1 MINRRKLLLGLGS
14 VAAVGVGG
22 TTWRAVDQGVFSSG
36 SGAAYAAWD
45 EWNPPGDD
53 VIHLV
58 RAAVL
63 AASAHNAQ
71 PWLFQLGPDRIEL
84 TPDLSRNLGAMDPLN
99 REMQISVGCALENL
113 TLAARHRGRTPEV
126 LLRPDGA
133 TVLLGRSTPETS
145 PLFEAIPHRH
155 TNRAAY
161 DSRPVA
167 TQELTELVDAPDVSL
182 IWLDK
187 AKFSELTVRATEAII
202 ADQDQSRDDFAWYR
216 GDWDDLQ
223 ETKDGVTIDATGQ
236 SQLIRVMGKILP
248 TSQDL
253 NHSTWL
259 ESTRDTQLPTAAAVG
274 SLVVRDSLDPVQR
287 MQTGRIWQ
295 RMHLWATTKGLAMQ
309 PINQIE
315 ERIDRERSANLNPD
329 FADAMAA
336 LIPSG
341 KHAIFSFRIGY
352 PTSDALTSPRR
363 RAEEVLSRS
372 A

>member
-14 VAAVGVGG
+14 IAAVGVGG
-22 TTWRAVDQGVFSSG
+22 TTWRAADQGVFSTG
-36 SGAAYAAWD
+36 SGAAYVAWD

-53 VIHLV
+53 VIHLA

-71 PWLFQLGPDRIEL
+71 PWLFRLSPDRIEL

-113 TLAARHRGRTPEV
+113 TLAARHRGRAPEV

-133 TVLLGRSTPETS
+133 TILLGRSTPETS
-145 PLFEAIPHRH
+145 PLFEAIPRRH

-161 DSRPVA
+161 DARPME
-167 TQELTELVDAPDVSL
+167 TQQLAGLVDVPEVSL
-182 IWLDK
+182 VWHDK

-202 ADQDQSRDDFAWYR
+202 ADADQSRDDFAWYR

-223 ETKDGVTIDATGQ
+223 EAKDGITIDASGQ
-236 SQLIRVMGKILP
+236 SQMIRTMGKILP
-248 TSQDL
+248 SSHDL
-253 NHSTWL
+253 NNDTWL

-274 SLVVRDSLDPVQR
+274 SLLVHDPLDPVQR

-295 RMHLWATTKGLAMQ
+295 RMHLWATTQGLAMQ

-315 ERIDRERSANLNPD
+315 ERVDRERSANLKPD
-329 FADAMAA
+329 FTDAMAA
-336 LIPSG
+336 LVPAG
-341 KHAIFSFRIGY
+341 GHAIFSFRIGY
-352 PTSDALTSPRR
+352 PTTTALASPRR
-363 RAEEVLSRS
+363 PAEEVSSRG